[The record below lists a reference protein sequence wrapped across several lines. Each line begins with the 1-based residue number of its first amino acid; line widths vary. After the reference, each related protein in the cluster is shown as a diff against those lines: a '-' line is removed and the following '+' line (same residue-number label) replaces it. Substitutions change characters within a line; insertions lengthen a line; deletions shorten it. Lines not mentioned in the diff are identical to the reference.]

1 MTIGCVLSNGTYS
14 IDFKSL
20 NPTITHIFSNPL
32 ITIDTPISTTMAIG
46 ENTIGINIG
55 FVTNDINLSFTLKD
69 GPGTFNFSTPT
80 TNYEKIINMA
90 VYTKDAKSLTL
101 NGTALKVHITSV
113 NIPWVAGMKDLSTNG
128 SMTLKLVKDVKM
140 GT

>member
-1 MTIGCVLSNGTYS
+1 VLFRS
-14 IDFKSL
+14 
-20 NPTITHIFSNPL
+20 
-32 ITIDTPISTTMAIG
+32 
-46 ENTIGINIG
+46 
-55 FVTNDINLSFTLKD
+55 
-69 GPGTFNFSTPT
+69 T

-90 VYTKDAKSLTL
+90 AYTKDAKSLTL

-128 SMTLKLVKDVKM
+128 SLTLKLVKDVKM